1 MQKSTFSPH
10 YAAFRE
16 ALFELRKRSGL
27 NQRRLAQKIGREQS
41 FVARVELGERRLDV
55 VEFYWYCLACRTDPV
70 NAAAR
75 IMKMLK
81 GVDRDRSA
89 RKSPDDRA
97 MIGKKK

>member
-16 ALFELRKRSGL
+16 ALIELRKRSGL
-27 NQRRLAQKIGREQS
+27 NQRRLAKRIGREQS

-70 NAAAR
+70 KAATN
-75 IMKMLK
+75 IMKKLK
-81 GVDRDRSA
+81 AVDRDRSA
-89 RKSPDDRA
+89 RKSIEDQGVA
-97 MIGKKK
+97 GKR